1 MQPYRILLAEDHVIF
16 REAIKKNLMEIS
28 ELEVVGEVGDGS
40 LLLEAIKKLSPQMII
55 LDIGMPQVSGLEAA
69 KQIKRL
75 HADIKILVLSMYK
88 SRDHIFRAF
97 EAKVDGYLLKENAF
111 TDLLKAIETIRDGR
125 MYISSLVTH
134 QFIEGF
140 GKRSGVAPEDSHPM
154 SPREI
159 EVLKYLAEGKS
170 NKEIGELLLISEM
183 TVRVHLGHIKKK
195 LSIKTN
201 VELARYALKHG
212 YASLT

>member
-16 REAIKKNLMEIS
+16 REAIKKNLTEIS
-28 ELEVVGEVGDGS
+28 SLKVVGEVGDGS
-40 LLLEAIKKLSPQMII
+40 ELLEAIKKLSPQMII
-55 LDIGMPQVSGLEAA
+55 LDISMPQVSGLEAA

-75 HADIKILVLSMYK
+75 HPEIKILVLSTYK

-111 TDLLKAIETIRDGR
+111 SDLLTAIETIRDGR
-125 MYISSLVTH
+125 MYISNLVTH

-140 GKRSGVAPEDSHPM
+140 GKRSWVAPEDSQPL

-159 EVLKYLAEGKS
+159 EVLKYLAEGKA
-170 NKEIGELLLISEM
+170 NKEIAELLMISEM

-195 LSIKTN
+195 LSIKTS
-201 VELARYALKHG
+201 VELARYAIKQG
-212 YASLT
+212 YTSLT